1 MTCKT
6 WPIAW
11 IKAARKDFKEFP
23 SGARQDLAQALT
35 IVAGGGHP
43 DIAKPLTGI
52 GFRRAG
58 AGVEASRGCL
68 QTTKGG
74 SAMSDDFELVRG
86 SGNVFRD
93 FDMPNPDLEQ
103 LRAILAAQIIKAL
116 DRKRLTVRKAAEL
129 TGIAA
134 ADFSRIRNANI
145 GRFTVDRLMTVLG
158 RLDQRVDVNVK
169 VRPNVKRAIP
179 VPSQ

>member
-1 MTCKT
+1 
-6 WPIAW
+6 
-11 IKAARKDFKEFP
+11 
-23 SGARQDLAQALT
+23 
-35 IVAGGGHP
+35 
-43 DIAKPLTGI
+43 
-52 GFRRAG
+52 
-58 AGVEASRGCL
+58 
-68 QTTKGG
+68 
-74 SAMSDDFELVRG
+74 MSDDFELVRG

-179 VPSQ
+179 VSSHRWGLSPGITPSKILSWGCLGLRACCRSIRLVPIALSAMAAVIIASVSFFVRSIGFALRRRPSGAPVPPG

>member
-1 MTCKT
+1 
-6 WPIAW
+6 
-11 IKAARKDFKEFP
+11 
-23 SGARQDLAQALT
+23 
-35 IVAGGGHP
+35 
-43 DIAKPLTGI
+43 
-52 GFRRAG
+52 
-58 AGVEASRGCL
+58 
-68 QTTKGG
+68 
-74 SAMSDDFELVRG
+74 MSDDFELVRG

-116 DRKRLTVRKAAEL
+116 NRKRLTVRKAAEL

-169 VRPNVKRAIP
+169 VRPNVKRTIP
-179 VPSQ
+179 VSSPPGITPSKVSIGTGTEPPIGVQKEPPNSWHNVALTS

>member
-1 MTCKT
+1 MTRKT
-6 WPIAW
+6 RPIAW
-11 IKAARKDFKEFP
+11 IKAARKDFEERIK
-23 SGARQDLAQALT
+23 RLKL
-35 IVAGGGHP
+35 
-43 DIAKPLTGI
+43 
-52 GFRRAG
+52 
-58 AGVEASRGCL
+58 
-68 QTTKGG
+68 G
-74 SAMSDDFELVRG
+74 STMSDDFELVRG

-169 VRPNVKRAIP
+169 VRPNVKRANSLPGVSAKI
-179 VPSQ
+179 